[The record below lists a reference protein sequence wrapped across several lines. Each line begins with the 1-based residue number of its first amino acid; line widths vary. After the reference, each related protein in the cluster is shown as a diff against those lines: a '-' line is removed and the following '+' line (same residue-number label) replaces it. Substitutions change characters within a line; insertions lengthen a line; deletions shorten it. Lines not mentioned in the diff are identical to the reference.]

1 VPHCTSLV
9 IALLKQDQFVT
20 GAHQRFF
27 RALCISLKVPRA
39 IEICKQAVAEGKAVV
54 IGLQTTGEASSDQ
67 QRAGAANTQA
77 QREVADLKKSA
88 GKCGGETTPNADA
101 LVLDCEDQEVF
112 ASAPALVLKR
122 VIYKLFPLP
131 PKPQEL
137 VNEEIK
143 QREQQELPT
152 SVFSHSGRRQRSCV
166 TAYQNT
172 RRLHEPVAEQTTVS
186 HRGLKRKTRKQVSDD
201 AEEFDW
207 NEDEV
212 ESQLRGQAKSSRRSN
227 KPHRMVIASG
237 SSGEEEP
244 FKNDVV
250 GGCASS
256 ESQAKTLPQNA
267 CEVTHKLWGCNMCAK
282 YRYILPAV
290 L

>member
-1 VPHCTSLV
+1 
-9 IALLKQDQFVT
+9 
-20 GAHQRFF
+20 
-27 RALCISLKVPRA
+27 
-39 IEICKQAVAEGKAVV
+39 VV

-88 GKCGGETTPNADA
+88 GNGGGETTPNADA

-143 QREQQELPT
+143 QQEQQELLT
-152 SVFSHSGRRQRSCV
+152 SVLSQSGRRQRSCV
-166 TAYQNT
+166 IAYRNS
-172 RRLHEPVAEQTTVS
+172 RRPFEPVAVQHAVP
-186 HRGLKRKTRKQVSDD
+186 HRGLKRKTIKQASED

-207 NEDEV
+207 NEDQCD
-212 ESQLRGQAKSSRRSN
+212 SQQIGHGKSARRSG
-227 KPHRMVIASG
+227 KTHRMVIASD

-244 FKNDVV
+244 FENDVV
-250 GGCASS
+250 GGCAASK
-256 ESQAKTLPQNA
+256 SQAKTLPQNA
-267 CEVTHKLWGCNMCAK
+267 REVTHK
-282 YRYILPAV
+282 
-290 L
+290 

>member
-1 VPHCTSLV
+1 VPHCTSLF
-9 IALLKQDQFVT
+9 IALLKQDQFAT

-88 GKCGGETTPNADA
+88 GKGGGDTTPNADA
-101 LVLDCEDQEVF
+101 LVFEDQEVF

-143 QREQQELPT
+143 QQEQQELLT
-152 SVFSHSGRRQRSCV
+152 SVLSQSGRRQRSCV
-166 TAYQNT
+166 TAYRNS
-172 RRLHEPVAEQTTVS
+172 RRPYEPVAAQHAVP
-186 HRGLKRKTRKQVSDD
+186 HRGLKRKTIKQASED

-207 NEDEV
+207 NEDQCD
-212 ESQLRGQAKSSRRSN
+212 SQQIGQGKSARRSG
-227 KPHRMVIASG
+227 KTHRMVIASD

-244 FKNDVV
+244 FENDVV
-250 GGCASS
+250 GGCAASK
-256 ESQAKTLPQNA
+256 SQAKTLPQNA
-267 CEVTHKLWGCNMCAK
+267 REVTHK
-282 YRYILPAV
+282 
-290 L
+290 